1 MGFVGYASMA
11 RHQKTMSA
19 AHIAKKGIKQSET
32 ANTMDKL
39 ANTFHFFISIF
50 IVGHSEHSCLGQRA
64 FWPLAW
70 PKSWS
75 PAGVKVKVKAKA
87 KAAVNAQSNV
97 KSLAKSGFGP
107 APFADCPTA
116 IHPSSHPAIH
126 HQVGQPLSKY
136 ASRTLQFSFAF
147 TLAAVYY
154 ATSHAVFCTLRKS
167 INNTKK
173 ASPIFGSRLA
183 ALLVARKKVH
193 NCLQLI
199 TFAPF

>member
-1 MGFVGYASMA
+1 MLQWLGIKKLCQ
-11 RHQKTMSA
+11 RHTLQ
-19 AHIAKKGIKQSET
+19 KKGIKQSET

-107 APFADCPTA
+107 ALFADCPTA

-173 ASPIFGSRLA
+173 LRQFLG
-183 ALLVARKKVH
+183 
-193 NCLQLI
+193 QG
-199 TFAPF
+199 